1 MKNIKFEKNGK
12 IFNLKAIVCENKD
25 LIKYMKRDYLL
36 NLCAEG
42 CPNYNTN
49 WSCPPNSPRFDEY
62 SADYTNSLLVQ
73 VTSEVEEGEEFMEAY
88 IQNRNT
94 LEDLLSKMQI
104 DFECIKTACG
114 SCNLC
119 ERCAFLDNK
128 HCYHPEKM
136 RYSMEAMGMDL
147 QKMSEEVF
155 NGTFLEDDFC
165 DLARNYRF

>member
-12 IFNLKAIVCENKD
+12 IFNLKALVCENKD

-73 VTSEVEEGEEFMEAY
+73 VTSEVEEGEEFIGSLY
-88 IQNRNT
+88 
-94 LEDLLSKMQI
+94 SK
-104 DFECIKTACG
+104 
-114 SCNLC
+114 
-119 ERCAFLDNK
+119 
-128 HCYHPEKM
+128 
-136 RYSMEAMGMDL
+136 
-147 QKMSEEVF
+147 
-155 NGTFLEDDFC
+155 
-165 DLARNYRF
+165 